1 MAENGFRLRPLLM
14 VLALLALLTGLWAGL
29 FRLGWQLPLL
39 RPMLPLAHGP
49 LMVSGFLGTLIG
61 VERAVALRHR
71 WTYVG
76 PLLTGLGALALI
88 VGLPGWPGPLLMTA
102 GSLGLVVVFVA
113 IVRRQPAWFTAV
125 MGLGALVWLVGN
137 GLWLV
142 GWPLHQVT
150 MWWAG
155 FLILTIAGERL
166 ELARVLRL
174 SGTVRLA
181 FLVAVGLFLLG
192 LAWTVVAFDSGLR
205 LTGAGMVALAL
216 WLLGY
221 DVARRTVRKTGMTR
235 FIAVCLLAG
244 YFWLGVGGV
253 MGLAFG
259 GVATGM
265 RYDALLHAL
274 FLGFVFSMIFG
285 HAPIILPAVLNVPV
299 PFRSSF
305 YLPLILLHLSLLLR
319 VGGDLSGLPGP
330 RQWGGLINV
339 LALLLFLVNTVRTVR
354 SAVASRPAAN

>member
-1 MAENGFRLRPLLM
+1 MPENNFRLRPLLM
-14 VLALLALLTGLWAGL
+14 VLALLTLLTGLWAGL
-29 FRLGWQLPLL
+29 LRLGWPLPLL
-39 RPMLPLAHGP
+39 RPTLPIAHGP

-76 PLLTGLGALALI
+76 PLLTGLGGLALI

-102 GSLGLVVVFVA
+102 GSLGLVMVFVV

-137 GLWLV
+137 GLWLT
-142 GWPLHQVT
+142 GWSLPRVT

-166 ELARVLRL
+166 ELARVLRP

-181 FLVAVGLFLLG
+181 FLGAVGLFLLG
-192 LAWTVVAFDSGLR
+192 LALTVVAFDPGLR
-205 LTGAGMVALAL
+205 LTGVGMVALAL

-235 FIAVCLLAG
+235 FIAVCLLTG
-244 YFWLGVGGV
+244 YFWLGVGGA

-259 GVATGM
+259 GVAAGM

-299 PFRSSF
+299 PFRLSF

-319 VGGDLSGLPGP
+319 IGGDLGGWPGL

-339 LALLLFLVNTVRTVR
+339 LALLLFLLNTVWTVR
-354 SAVASRPAAN
+354 SAVASRPAS